1 MEVKTFHELLRQHGI
16 DPKFNG
22 YWYLID
28 ILSAIQKDPFAAT
41 NLSRCVYPDICAKY
55 NIGKAGIDLAL
66 RRCIKAAGLNKTP
79 GQFVAML
86 AAELSG

>member
-1 MEVKTFHELLRQHGI
+1 MEVKTFQDILLHHGI

-41 NLSRCVYPDICAKY
+41 NLSRCVYPAICEKY
-55 NIGKAGIDLAL
+55 CISKAGIDLAL
-66 RRCIKAAGLNKTP
+66 RRCIKAADIHKTP

-86 AAELSG
+86 AAEISI